1 MNKTNSHGNISK
13 SEEKEILKKIK
24 EELSKEDKQ
33 IVFKY
38 NVLVAV
44 MVAVISG
51 MIVMNM
57 FTP

>member
-1 MNKTNSHGNISK
+1 MTKTNSQSNISK
-13 SEEKEILKKIK
+13 NEEKEIVKKIK
-24 EELSKEDKQ
+24 EELSKEEKQ